1 MWLNLSSLIGAI
13 QTAQQC
19 AAERYLIS
27 LIIIIPPD
35 QSPPLYQIVVLHLTF
50 LFIV

>member
-1 MWLNLSSLIGAI
+1 MWLNLSSLIGVM
-13 QTAQQC
+13 QTLQQC

-35 QSPPLYQIVVLHLTF
+35 RSPLQIVVLLQTF